1 MIGEVEDPCT
11 QTLERLK
18 EYYVE
23 FKGMIR
29 RKENESQSPG
39 FNDIVKF
46 LVRYEKYFEFQS
58 CTTPLELAIQK
69 YHPDV
74 VNILLD
80 YRASM
85 HLPGYKSS
93 LLHLAIWCGK
103 DRTEIVEVLLHNG
116 HKVDV
121 IDLYDRT
128 PLQYCIYHELRNVAK
143 LLMKYGANANSKDGL
158 ENGNSLLHL
167 AILRKSYD
175 ILELLLINGAC
186 ANVINN
192 DFDTPLAIA
201 IRRNLSEKF
210 LKLLILFGADTSYKF
225 PNGLSLLHD
234 AIKRRCFVAIKNLIS
249 NGLSLNIRD
258 FKGQNALE
266 YALKKDFSISKI
278 LIYKK

>member
-69 YHPDV
+69 YHPEIV
-74 VNILLD
+74 KILLD
-80 YRASM
+80 NGASM
-85 HLPGYKSS
+85 CIPRYKFSA
-93 LLHLAIWCGK
+93 LHLAISCAQ
-103 DRTEIVEVLLHNG
+103 DRTEIVEILLENG

-121 IDLYDRT
+121 INFYGRT
-128 PLQYCIYHELRNVAK
+128 PLQACIYRELKNVAK

-158 ENGNSLLHL
+158 ENGNSLLNL
-167 AILRKSYD
+167 ALIRESYD
-175 ILELLLINGAC
+175 I
-186 ANVINN
+186 
-192 DFDTPLAIA
+192 
-201 IRRNLSEKF
+201 SE
-210 LKLLILFGADTSYKF
+210 
-225 PNGLSLLHD
+225 
-234 AIKRRCFVAIKNLIS
+234 
-249 NGLSLNIRD
+249 
-258 FKGQNALE
+258 
-266 YALKKDFSISKI
+266 
-278 LIYKK
+278 